1 MSRQRLSILIGLAIF
16 SVFAP
21 DISVVTA
28 QQPPSNVSASL
39 PSDAELDALLSA
51 RNWNGLAAALSRPG
65 QATEF
70 ARKLNW
76 LKTRMENGGGLLLP
90 TIYARDLWA
99 IGENLK
105 VADPNTD
112 MRVSAALISFYAYEI
127 TVIDGAKCEDQSA
140 PSNRV
145 SQLLRNRAATFAFL
159 KQQSPDLKMKVADVA
174 IALERKTAPL
184 RTDDDLICRD
194 GMEQM
199 KAGLEKGTQQE
210 VPNTKGH
217 VGRTIAVTPPPNW
230 TPKFVPSSVYRP
242 MQEKARADMRES
254 LLNLVR

>member
-1 MSRQRLSILIGLAIF
+1 MLDRRFLILVVSAIF
-16 SVFAP
+16 SA
-21 DISVVTA
+21 SVPFLSAAKA
-28 QQPPSNVSASL
+28 QEPPANTSTPL
-39 PSDAELDALLSA
+39 PSDADLDALLAA
-51 RNWNGLAAALSRPG
+51 RNWDALGAALSRPG
-65 QATEF
+65 TNQEI

-99 IGENLK
+99 IGINLK
-105 VADPNTD
+105 VNDPNTD

-145 SQLLRNRAATFAFL
+145 SQLLRNRAATLAYL
-159 KQQSPDLKMKVADVA
+159 KQQPLDLRMKVVEVA

-184 RTDDDLICRD
+184 RKDDDLICRG
-194 GMEQM
+194 GMDEM
-199 KAGLEKGTQQE
+199 KASLERGTQQE
-210 VPNTKGH
+210 VPNTTGH
-217 VGRTIAVTPPPNW
+217 YGKTIAVTPPPDW
-230 TPKFVPSSVYRP
+230 TPKFVPPSVYRP

>member
-1 MSRQRLSILIGLAIF
+1 MLCQRLSILIGLAIF
-16 SVFAP
+16 LVYTP
-21 DISVVTA
+21 NISVATA
-28 QQPPSNVSASL
+28 QQPPANVSVSL
-39 PSDAELDALLSA
+39 PSDGELDALLSA
-51 RNWNGLAAALSRPG
+51 RNWNGLGAALAPLGPPS
-65 QATEF
+65 EF

-90 TIYARDLWA
+90 TIYARDRWA
-99 IGENLK
+99 IGDNLK
-105 VADPNTD
+105 VTDPNTD

-159 KQQSPDLKMKVADVA
+159 KQQPPDLKMKVADVA

-184 RTDDDLICRD
+184 RTEDDLICRD
-194 GMEQM
+194 GLAQM
-199 KAGLEKGTQQE
+199 KASLEKGTQQE
-210 VPNTKGH
+210 VPNTTGH
-217 VGRTIAVTPPPNW
+217 YGKTIAVTPPPDW
-230 TPKFVPSSVYRP
+230 TPKFVPPSVYRP
-242 MQEKARADMRES
+242 MQEKARANMHES